1 MSDATLTK
9 IKIRKGDRVRV
20 ISGKEKGKEGKVLRV
35 LPEKQAVVV
44 EKLNLFKKHAKPSQ
58 QNPKVGIIEREGRV
72 HLSNV
77 MVICGNCNKPTRL
90 GAKILPEGKKLR
102 SCKKCGEVMDKEA

>member
-1 MSDATLTK
+1 MSDATLVK
-9 IKIRKGDRVRV
+9 IRIRKGDRVRV
-20 ISGKEKGKEGKVLRV
+20 ISGKEKGKEGTVLQV
-35 LPEKQAVVV
+35 LPEKQGVVI
-44 EKLNLFKKHAKPSQ
+44 EKLNLFKKHTRPNQA
-58 QNPKVGIIEREGRV
+58 NPKGGIVEREGRV

-90 GAKILPEGKKLR
+90 GAKVLPEGKKLR